1 MAIGKEGNVKWVD
14 GLRGIASTLV
24 VIKHIA
30 CAFFP
35 YLLWPAPGPEE
46 SPVLLE
52 RPYFRVF
59 VQGRIGVAI
68 FSFVTGYVVALK
80 PTKNFRAGNQTSS
93 FNSISR
99 SALRRV
105 PRLVLPVLL
114 ILTLS
119 CLATQLGAFET
130 ANHCDGAGLPETSPD
145 RQDNWLVAAYVL
157 LQDMVRVWSHGES
170 HYGAE
175 LWTMMPIMKGAFWVY
190 VYLLATAYVQTKYRM
205 MIAMALT
212 LFRLTAN
219 DPFFGMQFFFGAFMA
234 DLQQLPEGSGPAW
247 TRFLSQRSGLAGLR
261 IAVSATFLLIG
272 LFVASL
278 PDMYFEWQPWSE
290 GLADFMRSVL
300 PRDPDLPR
308 FSSGL
313 GLDLIVMA
321 IHFSPTVRDVLSSKP
336 FLWLGRVSFAVYLL
350 HNQFLRSVLCWMVYG
365 FRIPEPVQDEVTGE
379 WYQPLL
385 EFPGPMRLFAV
396 LPVYFALIYGAGYL
410 WIEYVDSACARL
422 TERVCKSIK
431 DEEDEKAGPPLL
443 PVADGQG
450 GRQ

>member
-14 GLRGIASTLV
+14 
-24 VIKHIA
+24 HIA

-35 YLLWPAPGPEE
+35 YVLWPAPGPEE
-46 SPVLLE
+46 APVLLE
-52 RPYFRVF
+52 RPYFRVL

-68 FSFVTGYVVALK
+68 FSFVTGYVCALK
-80 PTKNFRAGNQTSS
+80 PVRNFKAGNQNSS

-145 RQDNWLVAAYVL
+145 RQDNWLVAAYAL
-157 LQDMVRVWSHGES
+157 IQDMVRVWSHGQS
-170 HYGAE
+170 QYGAE

-190 VYLLATAYVQTKYRM
+190 CYLLATAHVQTKYRM
-205 MIAMALT
+205 MIAMGLT
-212 LFRLTAN
+212 IFRLMAN

-234 DLQQLPEGSGPAW
+234 DFQQLPEGSGPAW
-247 TRFLSQRSGLAGLR
+247 TNFLSQKSGLAGLR
-261 IAVSATFLLIG
+261 IAVSALFLIVG
-272 LFVASL
+272 LYVASL
-278 PDMYFEWQPWSE
+278 PDMHFEWQPWSQN
-290 GLADFMRSVL
+290 LADFMISVL

-321 IHFSPTVRDVLSSKP
+321 IHFSP
-336 FLWLGRVSFAVYLL
+336 
-350 HNQFLRSVLCWMVYG
+350 M
-365 FRIPEPVQDEVTGE
+365 PVQDEVTGE
-379 WYQPLL
+379 WFQPLIQ
-385 EFPGPMRLFAV
+385 FPGPVRLFSV
-396 LPVYFALIYGAGYL
+396 LPIYFALVYGAGYL
-410 WIEYVDSACARL
+410 WIEYVDSFCARL

-431 DEEDEKAGPPLL
+431 EEEDEKAGPSLL
-443 PVADGQG
+443 PLANMEP
-450 GRQ
+450 RQ